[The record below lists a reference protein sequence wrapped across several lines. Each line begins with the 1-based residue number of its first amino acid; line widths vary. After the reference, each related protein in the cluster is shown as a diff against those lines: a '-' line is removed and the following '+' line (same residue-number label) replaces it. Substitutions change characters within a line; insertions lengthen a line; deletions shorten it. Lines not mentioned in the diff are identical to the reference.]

1 MSPMPGPCPLCAA
14 VELHDLLA
22 ANDRA
27 VAFFDAFPVSPGH
40 VLIVSRRHVAG
51 LFDLSAEEQAALW
64 ALLPIVKRTVDEHHS
79 PAGYNVGVN
88 VGSAAGQTVGH
99 VHVHVIPRY
108 DGDVPDPRGGV
119 RWVLPDRAAYW
130 DKGR

>member
-1 MSPMPGPCPLCAA
+1 MPAPCPLCAA
-14 VELHDLLA
+14 AERHDLLA

-27 VAFFDAFPVSPGH
+27 VAFSDAFPVSPGH
-40 VLIVSRRHVAG
+40 ALIVSRRHVAN
-51 LFDLSAEEQAALW
+51 LFDLSAEEQSALW
-64 ALLPIVKRTVDEHHS
+64 ALLSVVKQALDERHS
-79 PAGYNVGVN
+79 PGGYNVGVN
-88 VGSAAGQTVGH
+88 VGHVAGQTVGH

-108 DGDVPDPRGGV
+108 DGDVSDPRGGV